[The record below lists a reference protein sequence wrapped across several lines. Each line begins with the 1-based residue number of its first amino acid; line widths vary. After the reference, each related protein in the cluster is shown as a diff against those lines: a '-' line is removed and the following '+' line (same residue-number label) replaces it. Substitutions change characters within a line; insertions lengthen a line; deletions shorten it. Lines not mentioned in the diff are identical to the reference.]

1 MWNTKRI
8 NLVLLKSGNR
18 DSRVILR
25 SKKCIKKIH
34 IFDGHD
40 LIHAVQY
47 KTESFLAISVS
58 PNCFLNAFE
67 TFYSVVQ
74 KGTK

>member
-1 MWNTKRI
+1 MY
-8 NLVLLKSGNR
+8 L
-18 DSRVILR
+18 
-25 SKKCIKKIH
+25 KIH

-40 LIHAVQY
+40 LIYAVQY

>member
-1 MWNTKRI
+1 MY
-8 NLVLLKSGNR
+8 L
-18 DSRVILR
+18 
-25 SKKCIKKIH
+25 KIH

-40 LIHAVQY
+40 LIHTVQY

-58 PNCFLNAFE
+58 PNSFLHTFE